1 LRSVSLITIKEVA
14 KWSPSKIKYFI
25 DGTRII
31 VHQFLSTL
39 YAIVQEPQTAEDL
52 MQETFLKAYEKYD
65 SIKEINKVKSFLYRA
80 AHNATMDFFRKESR
94 IKKIL
99 NAIKMK
105 NNDQPSIE
113 KIVEVKEEGRLIL
126 KALKSLKPTQR
137 EVVVL
142 RRIHGFSIKE
152 TAEVLNWSEGKVK
165 TTLHRANKNLEAILL
180 REEEKNEQ
188 PSIIRL

>member
-1 LRSVSLITIKEVA
+1 MESFKDQIFYRWYEDYSASIF
-14 KWSPSKIKYFI
+14 KYI
-25 DGTRII
+25 
-31 VHQFLSTL
+31 